1 MEAEEVACL
10 EEKEQSRVGASMAAR
25 GHRSSG
31 GMQCM
36 QQRERERE
44 NKEWRRC
51 HVVLI
56 VVLSGHDAVEY
67 RCGCG
72 MAMA

>member
-31 GMQCM
+31 GVQCT
-36 QQRERERE
+36 QQREREGEQGVATVSCCAHRGA
-44 NKEWRRC
+44 EWT
-51 HVVLI
+51 
-56 VVLSGHDAVEY
+56 
-67 RCGCG
+67 
-72 MAMA
+72 